1 MSQARNYKRSL
12 LQAQNNP
19 IQRKIAD
26 RYFKMKEEYSKLSYE
41 EIDTLAKEVY
51 EKKVKLSSTD
61 TQALYD
67 VFRPLML
74 AKAQE
79 EFAAKIGEPKKEE
92 TIEDVQHE
100 DIKTESEEKEET
112 T

>member
-19 IQRKIAD
+19 TQRKIAD

-61 TQALYD
+61 KQALYD

-92 TIEDVQHE
+92 TIEDIQHE
-100 DIKTESEEKEET
+100 DIKTE
-112 T
+112 

>member
-12 LQAQNNP
+12 GRATKNPTQA
-19 IQRKIAD
+19 KIMQ
-26 RYFKMKEEYSKLSYE
+26 RYFDKKEEYSKLSYE

-61 TQALYD
+61 KEALYD
-67 VFRPLML
+67 VFRPLMF

-79 EFAAKIGEPKKEE
+79 EFAAKMAGKKEE
-92 TIEDVQHE
+92 TKNDN
-100 DIKTESEEKEET
+100 
-112 T
+112 

>member
-12 LQAQNNP
+12 QQAQNNP

-51 EKKVKLSSTD
+51 KKKVKLSSTD
-61 TQALYD
+61 KQALYD
-67 VFRPLML
+67 VFRPQML

-79 EFAAKIGEPKKEE
+79 EFATKMASKKEE
-92 TIEDVQHE
+92 SVEIQEAEVIEETKTIE
-100 DIKTESEEKEET
+100 
-112 T
+112 